1 MKQFFAGLLLF
12 SSVVAVAQD
21 DLDKFLSIS
30 AADGNKLVEGYMAP
44 AMKSLSLG
52 LNQGWYNT
60 AKTHKVAGFDLTFT
74 AAAMLIPSED
84 FFYNINNLN
93 LDTLQ
98 LTKDF
103 PGYPDSP
110 DYPNAPTIFGPDRA
124 PSYMIEGST
133 EPPFEGPP
141 GLDLK
146 STFGNN
152 WVPVPMLTLG
162 FGLPKD
168 IDVKF
173 RFLPK
178 RNIGD
183 DGNVKFF
190 GIGVMHNVKQYIP
203 GLKLLPFD
211 LSGFVGFT
219 RLEADYAYKD
229 AEVMGENQRGVFTV
243 NATTIEGVIS
253 KKISV
258 ITFYGGLGYNIA
270 KSNIAV
276 DGWWDFDDDGTQDQ
290 QEVNP
295 VNLDF
300 SASGP
305 KMTAGFRLK
314 LSIFTLHADYTLQ
327 KYHAFTVGFG
337 FINIR

>member
-1 MKQFFAGLLLF
+1 MRRIFIGLLLL
-12 SSVVAVAQD
+12 SSVTALAQD

-30 AADGNKLVEGYMAP
+30 AEDGNKLVEGYMDP
-44 AMKSLSLG
+44 MMKSISLG
-52 LNQGWYNT
+52 MNQGWYNT

-74 AAAMLIPSED
+74 AAAMIIPSSD
-84 FFYNINNLN
+84 FFYNIENLN

-98 LTKDF
+98 LETS
-103 PGYPDSP
+103 SP

-124 PSYMIEGST
+124 PIYSIEGST

-152 WVPVPMLTLG
+152 WMPVPMVTLG

-173 RFLPK
+173 RFLP
-178 RNIGD
+178 NQDIGD
-183 DGNVKFF
+183 DGKVKFF

-211 LSGFVGFT
+211 LSAFVGYT
-219 RLEADYAYKD
+219 RLEADYAYND
-229 AEVMGENQRGVFTV
+229 NTDVYGENRKGVFTIS
-243 NATTIEGVIS
+243 ATTIEGVIS

-270 KSNIAV
+270 KSNVAV
-276 DGWWDFDDDGTQDQ
+276 DGWWDFDDDKNQDS

-295 VNLDF
+295 VDLDY
-300 SASGP
+300 SASGF
-305 KMTAGFRLK
+305 KMTGGFRLK
-314 LSIFTLHADYTLQ
+314 LAVFTLHADYTLQ
-327 KYHAFTVGFG
+327 KYQAFTVGFG
-337 FINIR
+337 INVR